1 MKRNHKGEA
10 WSVLIIIFAAV
21 VVIFSIICAVLE
33 VSNKVTNERTVIA
46 TVTDKEV
53 KRAGEDSDKYLVYTE
68 LDNGEVAVYEIT
80 DSLLKGRFDSSDL
93 YAKIKIGET
102 YKFTICGERIH
113 FLSMYPNI
121 YSAEIITTNTE
132 DKE

>member
-10 WSVLIIIFAAV
+10 WSVLTIFAAV
-21 VVIFSIICAVLE
+21 VVIFGIICAILE
-33 VSNKVTNERTVIA
+33 VINKVTNERTVIA

-93 YAKIKIGET
+93 YAKIEIGET
-102 YKFTICGERIH
+102 YKLTICGKRIH